1 MRSRASCR
9 RSWGSDGKSRGE
21 PVRLS
26 EQATGAECAGGEEYL
41 SHPDAPAPTLPAI
54 VFHQIA
60 RRPVHVKKGYVNPIV
75 DVLMQFDVLATTY
88 EELDAVA
95 SELKRALYDYKDTSP
110 HIYDVM
116 VEGERDGDEID
127 LRQFHRSIDCSI
139 WLAEE

>member
-1 MRSRASCR
+1 MTS
-9 RSWGSDGKSRGE
+9 
-21 PVRLS
+21 L
-26 EQATGAECAGGEEYL
+26 AESLYDYL
-41 SHPDAPAPTLPAI
+41 SKRPGLSVLVGKNIYPTRMPQAPTLPAI

-88 EELDAVA
+88 EVLDAVA
-95 SELKRALYDYKDTSP
+95 SELKRALYEYKDTAP

-127 LRQFHRSIDCSI
+127 LRQFQRSIDCSI
-139 WLAEE
+139 WLAEQ

>member
-1 MRSRASCR
+1 MASL
-9 RSWGSDGKSRGE
+9 GE
-21 PVRLS
+21 SLYD
-26 EQATGAECAGGEEYL
+26 YL
-41 SHPDAPAPTLPAI
+41 SKRPGLSARVGKNIYPTRMPQAPTLPAI

>member
-1 MRSRASCR
+1 MATLGDSLYAYLHQHPGLSALV
-9 RSWGSDGKSRGE
+9 GKSIYPTRM
-21 PVRLS
+21 P
-26 EQATGAECAGGEEYL
+26 QA
-41 SHPDAPAPTLPAI
+41 PDLPAI
-54 VFHQIA
+54 VYHQIA

-75 DVLMQFDVLATTY
+75 DVLMQFDVLAKTY
-88 EELDAVA
+88 TELEAVA
-95 SELKRALYDYKDTSP
+95 AELKRALYGYKVTSP